1 MGGTRRVPNDPRRRE
16 RILDAALDVIAANGV
31 HRTTHRRIA
40 ERAGVPLGSLTY
52 YFGGL
57 DELLEQAFARLSEHM
72 SQWYQAALD
81 GARDQDE
88 ACEAVADLI
97 CGQEYVSS
105 RETVLIIEMYS
116 YAQHSPGVAALGRQ
130 WLLRSR
136 NSLSA
141 HFSEPACR
149 AIDALIEG
157 WPIHRAF
164 DEGPPDRATVLA
176 AVRAIARHV
185 R

>member
-1 MGGTRRVPNDPRRRE
+1 MGGTRRVPNDPQRKD
-16 RILDAALDVIAANGV
+16 RILEAALDVVAESGV

-52 YFGGL
+52 YFDGL
-57 DELLEQAFARLSEHM
+57 DQLLEQAFTRLSEHM
-72 SQWYQAALD
+72 SQWYRAALD
-81 GARDQDE
+81 AARDQDE

-97 CGQEYVSS
+97 CGQEYVSA
-105 RETVLIIEMYS
+105 RELVLIIEMYS
-116 YAQHSPGVAALGRQ
+116 YAQHSPAVAALGRQ

-136 NSLSA
+136 DSLSV

-164 DEGPPDRATVLA
+164 GEPPDRATVLA